1 MLSFRFREGILLAPS
16 NYGCPDFYASLS
28 PSTELFVRELVL
40 LDRQRLMLVVEAGGF
55 KQRNP
60 LLRVNLFQVR
70 HCLTLLH
77 DVWSQRPLP
86 LLFQFVSS
94 DCDKPGPICVF
105 VVLQQLVFV
114 DSELIIV
121 FI

>member
-1 MLSFRFREGILLAPS
+1 MRLSFWQGMLLAPS

-28 PSTELFVRELVL
+28 PSFELFVREFVL
-40 LDRQRLMLVVEAGGF
+40 FDRQRLMLIVEAGWF
-55 KQRNP
+55 KQWNP
-60 LLRVNLFQVR
+60 LLRVNLFHVCN
-70 HCLTLLH
+70 CLTLLH